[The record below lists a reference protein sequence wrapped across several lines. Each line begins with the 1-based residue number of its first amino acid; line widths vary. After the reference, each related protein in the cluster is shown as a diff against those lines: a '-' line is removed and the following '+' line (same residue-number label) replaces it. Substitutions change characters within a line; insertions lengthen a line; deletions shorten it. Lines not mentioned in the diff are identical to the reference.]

1 MLFAQTGVGNLSMT
15 GTAASQLQ
23 QQIKEVRREAFAA
36 GYAAAM
42 QAIRDLASRS
52 APKDRPSTTAPSRR
66 GRSRAQQAAP
76 AAQPTR
82 SRRARANGASAKGR
96 RSVAHRSQ
104 RGTNALIIEEI
115 LKGMAPS
122 AVRPAEIRKAVQD
135 NGVVMS
141 FASIRHALGQLERR
155 EAAEQVGDSK
165 TWRYPGGAA

>member
-1 MLFAQTGVGNLSMT
+1 MI

-23 QQIKEVRREAFAA
+23 QQIEEVRREAFAA

-42 QAIRDLASRS
+42 QVIRDLTSRS
-52 APKDRPSTTAPSRR
+52 APKDGPSTAAPRR
-66 GRSRAQQAAP
+66 RRRRRAQEAAAP
-76 AAQPTR
+76 ASQPIR
-82 SRRARANGASAKGR
+82 SRRARANGASGKTR
-96 RSVAHRSQ
+96 RSAAHRAQ

-115 LKGMAPS
+115 LKAMAPS

-155 EAAEQVGDSK
+155 DAAVQVGDSK
-165 TWRYPGGAA
+165 TWRYPGSSA